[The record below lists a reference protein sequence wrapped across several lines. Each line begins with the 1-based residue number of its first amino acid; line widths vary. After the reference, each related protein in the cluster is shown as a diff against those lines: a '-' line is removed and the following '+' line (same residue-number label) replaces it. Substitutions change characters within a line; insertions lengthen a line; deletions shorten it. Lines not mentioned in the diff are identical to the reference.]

1 MQNDYRCPFCFNAY
15 VYAKMPK
22 TEEDYF
28 DAGLDDSNDFSS
40 ATIGASDSNIQ
51 MYINS
56 GNGEA
61 LNIEVCEWLS
71 INGLYHSGRW
81 HTIAKYYPKYCP
93 ECGRKLDEY
102 EIDERGTNYD
112 RKRT

>member
-1 MQNDYRCPFCFNAY
+1 MSENIKACPFCFNAY

-22 TEEDYF
+22 TEEELYF
-28 DAGLDDSNDFSS
+28 DDGLDDTNDGSS
-40 ATIGASDSNIQ
+40 CGIGHCSKDYT
-51 MYINS
+51 MFFNS
-56 GNGEA
+56 GMGVPC
-61 LNIEVCEWLS
+61 NIEICNWREGYGWS
-71 INGLYHSGRW
+71 PIG
-81 HTIAKYYPKYCP
+81 KYYPKFCP

>member
-1 MQNDYRCPFCFNAY
+1 MNTNKEEYQCPFCFNAY

-22 TEEDYF
+22 TEEEEYF
-28 DAGLDDSNDFSS
+28 GTELNDTNDFSS
-40 ATIGASDSNIQ
+40 STIGFHRNDIC

-56 GNGEA
+56 GNGEPV
-61 LNIEVCEWLS
+61 NIETCEW
-71 INGLYHSGRW
+71 INDRW
-81 HTIAKYYPKYCP
+81 HTVAIYYPKYCP

-102 EIDERGTNYD
+102 EIDERGTKYD

>member
-1 MQNDYRCPFCFNAY
+1 MGECPFCFNAY

-22 TEEDYF
+22 TREEEYF
-28 DAGLDDSNDFSS
+28 DIGLDDSNDFHS
-40 ATIGASDSNIQ
+40 ATVGFSDDNTK

-56 GNGEA
+56 GAGKPLE
-61 LNIEVCEWLS
+61 IETCKWGS
-71 INGLYHSGRW
+71 DNRW
-81 HTIAKYYPKYCP
+81 HPIALYYPKYCP

-102 EIDERGTNYD
+102 EIDKRGTKYD